1 MDFHPGWHLVQMKMM
16 EAADNRAPPTS
27 SQWWRLDKQAE
38 DGLKRA
44 KARAGLGLQEASAGL
59 KARAGQGLQEANAG
73 LKARAGQ
80 GLQEASAGLKA
91 RAGQGLQEAGTGLKQ
106 ATQASVMICPLDS
119 PPDAGWVCR
128 S

>member
-59 KARAGQGLQEANAG
+59 KARAGQGLQEA
-73 LKARAGQ
+73 
-80 GLQEASAGLKA
+80 
-91 RAGQGLQEAGTGLKQ
+91 GTGLKQ